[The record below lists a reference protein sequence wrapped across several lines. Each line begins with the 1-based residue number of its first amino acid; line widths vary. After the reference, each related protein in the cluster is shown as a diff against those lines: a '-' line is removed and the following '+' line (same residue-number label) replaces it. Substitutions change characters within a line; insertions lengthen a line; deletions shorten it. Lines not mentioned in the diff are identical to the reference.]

1 MKNINIGMI
10 GLGNVGSGVW
20 RVLEKKKAEVRA
32 FPWNILEI
40 KKIGVR
46 DIKKERQVKVPPEL
60 LTQNVDDI
68 IDSPDIDVIIE
79 VAGGKEEG
87 FKIISKAIEAGKHVV
102 TANKDVIASY
112 GLDLFQMARSK
123 EVKIYFEASVGAGI
137 PIIRVLREDLVANS
151 IQEIRA
157 ILNGTSNYILT
168 RMSEVGEDFET
179 ALAMAQ
185 RLGYAEPNP
194 ANDVKGIDTAY
205 KITIL
210 SSIAFNA
217 FVKPEDIYTEGIDII
232 SARDI
237 QYAHELGYEIKSLA
251 IARKHP
257 DGLELRVHPTMV
269 PRTSMLAAIRGVYN
283 GIYLVG
289 DAVGP
294 MMFYGRGA
302 GSLPTA
308 SAVVS
313 DLCDLVRSLRDG
325 SSGQFEVPNLT
336 KLTIRPIEKL
346 ETRYYIRLNVPDRAG
361 VLAGIAKVF
370 GDLGISIASV
380 VQKEVPDT
388 RGQAE
393 LVIIT
398 HTAQEGPFRQAMT
411 QMDRLDVV
419 NKVESTLRIEG
430 VVEE

>member
-1 MKNINIGMI
+1 MKILNIGMI
-10 GLGNVGSGVW
+10 GLGNVGSGIW
-20 RVLEKKKAEVRA
+20 RVLEKKKSEIKA
-32 FPWNILEI
+32 FPWDILEI

-60 LTQNVDDI
+60 LTQDVDSI
-68 IDSPDIDVIIE
+68 INSPDIDIIIE

-87 FKIISKAIEAGKHVV
+87 FKIISKAINAGKHIV

-112 GLDLFQMARSK
+112 GTELFRLAK
-123 EVKIYFEASVGAGI
+123 EKNVRIYFEASVGAGI

-151 IQEIRA
+151 IQELRA

-168 RMSEVGEDFET
+168 RMSDAGEDFES
-179 ALAMAQ
+179 ALATAQ

-194 ANDVKGIDTAY
+194 ANDIKGIDAAY
-205 KITIL
+205 KLTIL
-210 SSIAFNA
+210 ASIAFNA
-217 FVKPEDIYTEGIDII
+217 YVAPSDIYVEGIDKVT
-232 SARDI
+232 SRDI
-237 QYAHELGYEIKSLA
+237 EYAHELGYEIKSLA
-251 IARKHP
+251 IARRHS
-257 DGLELRVHPTMV
+257 DGLELRVHPTMI

-313 DLCDLVRSLRDG
+313 DLCDLARSLRDG
-325 SSGQFEVPNLT
+325 ANTQYESLLLARASIKPM
-336 KLTIRPIEKL
+336 EKL
-346 ETRYYIRLNVPDRAG
+346 ETRYYIRLNVPDRPG

-370 GDLGISIASV
+370 GELGISIASV

-398 HTAQEGPFRQAMT
+398 HTAQEGPFSQAIL
-411 QMDRLDVV
+411 QMEKLDVV
-419 NKVESTLRIEG
+419 NKVESTMRIEG

>member
-1 MKNINIGMI
+1 MNSVNIGMI

-20 RVLEKKKAEVRA
+20 RVLEKKKEEANS
-32 FPWNILEI
+32 FPWNVLEI

-46 DIKKERQVKVPPEL
+46 DVRRERQVKVPASL
-60 LTQNVDDI
+60 LTQD
-68 IDSPDIDVIIE
+68 IDSIINSPYIDVIVE
-79 VAGGKEEG
+79 VAGGRDEG
-87 FKIISKAIEAGKHVV
+87 FKIISRAINAGKHVV

-112 GLDLFQMARSK
+112 GLELFKLARSK
-123 EVKIYFEASVGAGI
+123 GVKIYFEASVGAGI

-168 RMSEVGEDFET
+168 RMSENGEDFET
-179 ALAMAQ
+179 ALGMAQ

-194 ANDVKGIDTAY
+194 DNDVKGVDAAY

-210 SSIAFNA
+210 SSIAFNTS
-217 FVKPEDIYTEGIDII
+217 VSPDDVYVEGIDTVSI
-232 SARDI
+232 RDI
-237 QYAHELGYEIKSLA
+237 EYAHELGYEIKSLA
-251 IARKHP
+251 IARRHN
-257 DGLELRVHPTMV
+257 DGLELRVHPTMI
-269 PRTSMLAAIRGVYN
+269 PRTSMLAAVRGVYN
-283 GIYLVG
+283 GIYIVG

-313 DLCDLVRSLRDG
+313 DLCDLVRSLKDG
-325 SSGQFEVPNLT
+325 SDGQFEVPVLDNIP
-336 KLTIRPIEKL
+336 IRPIEKL
-346 ETRYYIRLNVPDRAG
+346 ETRYYIRLNVPDRPG
-361 VLAGIAKVF
+361 VLAGIAMVF
-370 GDLGISIASV
+370 GNLGISIASV

-388 RGQAE
+388 KGQAE

-398 HTAQEGPFRQAMT
+398 HTAQEGPFRQAIS
-411 QMDRLDVV
+411 QMGRLDVV

>member
-1 MKNINIGMI
+1 MRTLNIGMI

-20 RVLEKKKAEVRA
+20 KVLEKKKSEVKV
-32 FPWNILEI
+32 FPWDILEI

-46 DIKKERQVKVPPEL
+46 DIKKERQVKVPSQL
-60 LTQNVDDI
+60 LTHD
-68 IDSPDIDVIIE
+68 IDSIINSQDIDIIIE

-87 FKIISKAIEAGKHVV
+87 FKIISKAINAGKHVV

-112 GLDLFQMARSK
+112 GPDIFQLAR
-123 EVKIYFEASVGAGI
+123 ERNVKIYFEASVGAGI
-137 PIIRVLREDLVANS
+137 PLIRVLREDLVANS
-151 IQEIRA
+151 IQELRA

-168 RMSEVGEDFET
+168 RMSEAGEEFES
-179 ALAMAQ
+179 ALATAQ

-194 ANDVKGIDTAY
+194 SNDIKGIDAAY
-205 KITIL
+205 KLTIL
-210 SSIAFNA
+210 ASIAFNA
-217 FVKPEDIYTEGIDII
+217 YVFPSDIYVEGIDRVT
-232 SARDI
+232 SRDI
-237 QYAHELGYEIKSLA
+237 EYVHELGYEIKSLA
-251 IARKHP
+251 IARKHS
-257 DGLELRVHPTMV
+257 DGLELRVHPTMI
-269 PRTSMLAAIRGVYN
+269 PRTSMLAAVRGVYN

-313 DLCDLVRSLRDG
+313 DLCDLARSLRDG
-325 SSGQFEVPNLT
+325 ASSQYESPPLVRAS
-336 KLTIRPIEKL
+336 IRPIEKL

-370 GDLGISIASV
+370 GKLGISIASV

-398 HTAQEGPFRQAMT
+398 HTAQEGPFSQAIA
-411 QMDRLDVV
+411 QMERLDVV
-419 NKVESTLRIEG
+419 NEVESTMRIEG

>member
-1 MKNINIGMI
+1 MNSVNIGMI

-20 RVLEKKKAEVRA
+20 RVLEKKKEEANS
-32 FPWNILEI
+32 FPWNVLEI

-46 DIKKERQVKVPPEL
+46 DVRKERQVKVPASL
-60 LTQNVDDI
+60 LTQD
-68 IDSPDIDVIIE
+68 IDSIINSPHIDVIVE
-79 VAGGKEEG
+79 VAGGRDEG
-87 FKIISKAIEAGKHVV
+87 FKIISRAINAGKHVV

-112 GLDLFQMARSK
+112 GLELFRLARSK
-123 EVKIYFEASVGAGI
+123 GVKIYFEASVGAGI

-168 RMSEVGEDFET
+168 RMSENGEDFGT
-179 ALAMAQ
+179 ALGMAQ

-194 ANDVKGIDTAY
+194 DNDVKGVDAAY

-210 SSIAFNA
+210 SSIAFNTS
-217 FVKPEDIYTEGIDII
+217 VSPDDIYVEGIDTVSI
-232 SARDI
+232 RDI
-237 QYAHELGYEIKSLA
+237 EYAHELGYEIKSLA
-251 IARKHP
+251 IARKHN
-257 DGLELRVHPTMV
+257 DGLELRVHPTMI
-269 PRTSMLAAIRGVYN
+269 PRTSMLAAVRGVYN
-283 GIYLVG
+283 GIYIVG

-325 SSGQFEVPNLT
+325 SGGQLEVPALDNIP
-336 KLTIRPIEKL
+336 IRPIEKL
-346 ETRYYIRLNVPDRAG
+346 ETRYYIRLNVPDRPG
-361 VLAGIAKVF
+361 VLAGIAMVF
-370 GDLGISIASV
+370 GNLGISIASV

-388 RGQAE
+388 KGQAE

-398 HTAQEGPFRQAMT
+398 HTAQEGPFRQAIS
-411 QMDRLDVV
+411 QMGRLDVV